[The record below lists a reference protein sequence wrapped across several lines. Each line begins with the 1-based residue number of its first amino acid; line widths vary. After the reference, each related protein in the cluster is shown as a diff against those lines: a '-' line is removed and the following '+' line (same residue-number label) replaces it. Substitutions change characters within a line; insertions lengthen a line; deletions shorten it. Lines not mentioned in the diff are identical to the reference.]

1 MRGRRR
7 IGQRR
12 DADLRHRCA
21 VLSQDLEQ
29 RLLLSAD
36 PFFQAGR
43 DSELILRASD
53 NALQLFE
60 AAHPDTPIA
69 ARPLSAITNGARID
83 AAGYAVRLTIDSSV
97 PVLPGGI
104 EFDGG
109 SGTSTLAGPS
119 LDTQWTVDGLNRG
132 YLRSPGFLRF
142 QNVENLQ
149 GAADNDDVFQIL
161 GNGALSGLLHGGD
174 RGFDTLVAEGM
185 SVEHIG
191 FTASSP
197 DAGTITLD
205 TTVIHYAGLEPIDIR
220 TSNSPD
226 SVELDLGQL
235 DPPDLF
241 DEFGLPIGSNDSPT
255 LTPGSDSGSLTFAGS
270 TFEDVTFSKPSKDLR
285 ILLGNGNDQLTIA
298 SGISLNADLI
308 VDGQSGQDSVVVNGT
323 LTLNGADLI
332 VQAEGITIAGQVST
346 RTMTGSPATAIS
358 TGPSGNI
365 FLHGEDVEVS
375 PGAALYAQDN
385 RAGITS
391 FSLQSAVQ
399 VQGDWESK
407 TYSGLKAAATSGVG
421 SEMVLDVTIAN
432 GTATVNVVSAGVGYA
447 AGDTI
452 TFVDPGDE
460 EYSKS
465 GKIEDATKTITVTV
479 SKSAGNI
486 WLYASQTGGSSFDVD
501 VRHAEPTLL
510 IDGATIHGDNV
521 TLLASAATQ
530 NKPKSTVQQ
539 ELEDFLLEDLKIRA
553 GLIVSE
559 SKAEV
564 GVTGNTHITADENV
578 TIQANASSQ
587 SDNSA
592 TGALAVGVVVAKAQA
607 DAWIGSGASVTAG
620 QTLTVQSNVDNASK
634 SKLESDGGLPT
645 VGSVVLGAAVI
656 ETNATSRIENGA
668 TITAHDVHV
677 RTNVKNNL
685 SIEAAPKEKDENE
698 NSGTGGDT
706 GTGGDAGT
714 GGDTG

>member
-1 MRGRRR
+1 MLSHLIRRAFGRSLFSGNPRLRSRRR
-7 IGQRR
+7 NGQRR
-12 DADLRHRCA
+12 NADLRDRCA
-21 VLSQDLEQ
+21 VLSQELER

-36 PFFQAGR
+36 PFFTAVR
-43 DSELILRASD
+43 DSELVLRASGTE
-53 NALQLFE
+53 LQLFE
-60 AAHPDTPIA
+60 AAHPETPVA
-69 ARPLSAITNGARID
+69 ARPLSAISNGARID
-83 AAGYAVRLTIDSSV
+83 AAEHSVVLTIDSSV

-119 LDTQWTVDGLNRG
+119 LDTLWTVDGFNRG
-132 YLRSPGFLRF
+132 YLSSPGFVRF

-149 GAADNDDVFQIL
+149 GAADNDDVFQVL

-174 RGFDTLVAEGM
+174 RGFDTLVVEGM
-185 SVEHIG
+185 SVDHIG
-191 FTASSP
+191 FSASSP

-220 TSNSPD
+220 TTNSPD

-235 DPPDLF
+235 DPPDPF

-270 TFEDVTFSKPSKDLR
+270 TFEDVTFSKPIKDLR

-308 VDGQSGQDSVVVNGT
+308 VDGQNGQDSVVVNGT

-332 VQAEGITIAGQVST
+332 VQAEDITIFGQVST
-346 RTMTGSPATAIS
+346 RTMTGSPATANS

-385 RAGITS
+385 RTGITS

-407 TYSGLKAAATSGVG
+407 TYSGLKAADTSGVG
-421 SEMVLDVTIAN
+421 SEMVLDVTISN
-432 GTATVNVVSAGVGYA
+432 GTATVSVVSAGVGYA

-510 IDGATIHGDNV
+510 VNGSTIHGDNV
-521 TLLASAATQ
+521 TLLASAATK
-530 NKPKSTVQQ
+530 NVDKSTAQQ
-539 ELEDFLLEDLKIRA
+539 ELEDFLLKDLKIRA
-553 GLIVSE
+553 SLIVSE
-559 SKAEV
+559 SIAEV
-564 GVTGNTHITADENV
+564 GITGTTRITADENV
-578 TIQANASSQ
+578 TIQANA
-587 SDNSA
+587 
-592 TGALAVGVVVAKAQA
+592 
-607 DAWIGSGASVTAG
+607 
-620 QTLTVQSNVDNASK
+620 
-634 SKLESDGGLPT
+634 
-645 VGSVVLGAAVI
+645 
-656 ETNATSRIENGA
+656 
-668 TITAHDVHV
+668 
-677 RTNVKNNL
+677 
-685 SIEAAPKEKDENE
+685 
-698 NSGTGGDT
+698 
-706 GTGGDAGT
+706 
-714 GGDTG
+714 